1 MSERTRDRDEDRLV
15 TVGEYFTPIE
25 AEWARSVLASAGL
38 CSMLPDQVMGFMLE
52 GTTGAIRLQVPA
64 SREEEARA
72 LLNEMDF
79 ERGLFLEAHAR
90 GEADASEPGP
100 PQEPS
105 DDGTAID
112 PHEPLPHPPRY
123 PLPLL
128 CRPGGGPLPR
138 PRLLHRQRRRGLLQA
153 HPGPWLGEVRQLRT
167 RVGKVGRA
175 GGT

>member
-1 MSERTRDRDEDRLV
+1 MSERTQDRDEDRLV

-52 GTTGAIRLQVPA
+52 GTTGAIRIQVPA

-72 LLNEMDF
+72 LLDEMEF

-90 GEADASEPGP
+90 GEADAPEPGP
-100 PQEPS
+100 PEEPS

-112 PHEPLPHPPRY
+112 PHELCPAPPD
-123 PLPLL
+123 LL
-128 CRPGGGPLPR
+128 CPSCAGREVDPCPAPAFSTDSAAGAFFKRILG
-138 PRLLHRQRRRGLLQA
+138 RGWVKCGSCG
-153 HPGPWLGEVRQLRT
+153 HVWE
-167 RVGKVGRA
+167 K
-175 GGT
+175 